1 MACEP
6 MTENLV
12 NIEINGKPFTVPRG
26 TMVIAVADE
35 AGIPIP
41 RFCYHKKL
49 AVAANCRMCL
59 VEVERAPKPLPACAT
74 PVAEG
79 MKVFTRS
86 PLAIE
91 AQRAVMEFLLINHPL
106 DCPICD
112 QGGECEL
119 QDVAMAFGGDVSR
132 FQERKRVVQ
141 DKDIGP
147 LIATDMTRCIHCT
160 RCVRF
165 GEEIAGLREL
175 GATGRGENMEI
186 GTFVEHSVASELSGN
201 VIDLCPVGAL
211 TSKPYR
217 FRARAWEMT
226 SRPSIAPH
234 DAIGSNINVHIS
246 RGRVMRVVP
255 RENEAVNETWIAD
268 RDRFSYQGLYSE
280 DRLQTPMIKQD
291 GRWQESDW
299 ERALGFA
306 VSGLQA
312 IIAERG
318 ADQVGALA
326 GPSVTLEEA
335 YLFQKLMRGI
345 GSPNIDHRLRVHDFS
360 DQDDAP
366 LFPWLGQPLA
376 ALEQVDAALLVG
388 SNCRKEQPLANH
400 RLRKAALGGAR
411 IMVVSSVAYPFN
423 YPLAASVCT
432 GPAGIIETLAGS
444 LLALGTT
451 AGDVDAAKVR
461 VWLRGRKPGRAS
473 VEIAKILKA
482 ARRPTLLL
490 GPGALNHPQAAV
502 LRWLSASI
510 AKGTGA
516 TLGYLT
522 EGCNSAGAWLAG
534 LLPHRGVGG
543 KPASIRGLNAAS
555 QLAQPLKAYVL
566 LGIEPEY
573 DCANSDQAQRA
584 LQQAEFSVVLTA
596 FRTPFMDRYADVLL
610 PIAPFAETSGT
621 FVNVEGRW
629 QSFQAATAPQGQSR
643 PAWKVLRVLGNLFE
657 VEGFQFQEA
666 PEVRDEV
673 RAATDCVPPDNL
685 SRVPP
690 STEVLASNEEGLIR
704 IGDVPIYAVDPLVRR
719 AEALQRTPDSVTAA
733 FRINQRQAAALDLSE
748 GAKILVAQSGARKTL
763 PVVFDDR
770 VADGCVLIVSAVAGS
785 VGLGANFGSVALSV
799 TEVQAAS

>member
-1 MACEP
+1 
-6 MTENLV
+6 MTDNVV
-12 NIEINGKPFTVPRG
+12 NIEIDGRPLKAPRG
-26 TMVIAVADE
+26 AMVIAVADQV
-35 AGIPIP
+35 GISIP

-49 AVAANCRMCL
+49 TVAANCRMCL
-59 VEVERAPKPLPACAT
+59 VEVEKAPKPLPACAT

-86 PLAIE
+86 PLAVK

-119 QDVAMAFGGDVSR
+119 QDVAMGFGGDVSR

-175 GATGRGENMEI
+175 GATGRGEHMEI

-211 TSKPYR
+211 TSKPFR
-217 FRARAWEMT
+217 FRARSWEMI
-226 SRPSIAPH
+226 SKAGIAPH
-234 DAIGSNINVHIS
+234 DAIGSNINLHIS
-246 RGRVMRVVP
+246 GGRVMRVVP

-280 DRLQTPMIKQD
+280 DRLRKPMIKRD

-299 ERALGFA
+299 ESALGFA
-306 VSGLQA
+306 VSGLRA
-312 IIAERG
+312 IIAARG
-318 ADQVGALA
+318 ADQLGALA

-345 GSPNIDHRLRVHDFS
+345 GCANIDHRLRVHDFR
-360 DQDDAP
+360 DQDAAP
-366 LFPWLGQPLA
+366 MFPWLGQSLA

-411 IMVVSSVAYPFN
+411 IMVVNSVAYSFN
-423 YPLAASVCT
+423 YPLTVSVCT
-432 GPAGIIETLAGS
+432 GPAGIIEILAAI
-444 LLALGTT
+444 LQALGPTL
-451 AGDVDAAKVR
+451 DDPEAAKVR
-461 VWLRGRKPGRAS
+461 ACLRGSKRGRAAG
-473 VEIAKILKA
+473 EMAKVLKA
-482 ARRPTLLL
+482 ARQPTLLL
-490 GPGALNHPQAAV
+490 GPAALHHPQGAV
-502 LRWLSASI
+502 LRWLAANI
-510 AKGTGA
+510 AKYSGA

-534 LLPHRGVGG
+534 LLPHREEGG
-543 KPASIRGLNAAS
+543 KATKVRGLNAAS
-555 QLAQPLKAYVL
+555 QLAQRLKAYVL
-566 LGIEPEY
+566 LGIEPEF
-573 DCANSDQAQRA
+573 DCANSNQAQRA
-584 LQQAEFSVVLTA
+584 LRQAEFSVVLTA
-596 FRTPFMDRYADVLL
+596 FRTPFMDRYANVLL

-621 FVNVEGRW
+621 FVNAEGHW
-629 QSFQAATAPQGQSR
+629 QSFEAAVAPQGQSR
-643 PAWKVLRVLGNLFE
+643 AAWKVLRVLGNLFG

-666 PEVRDEV
+666 AEVRDEI
-673 RAATDCVPPDNL
+673 RQATDSTPPDNSTPWRL
-685 SRVPP
+685 
-690 STEVLASNEEGLIR
+690 STEVPALGEDGLMR
-704 IGDVPIYAVDPLVRR
+704 VGDVPIYAVDPLVRR
-719 AEALQRTPDSVTAA
+719 AEALQRTADSVSAA
-733 FRINQRQAAALDLSE
+733 FHISQRQAAALGLSE
-748 GAKILVAQSGARKTL
+748 GALISVVQNGAHTVL

-770 VADGCVLIVSAVAGS
+770 VADGCVLIFSAVPGS
-785 VGLGANFGSVALSV
+785 VGLGASFGPVAVQV
-799 TEVQAAS
+799 TEAEAAS